1 MISSHAVN
9 GTSAPATFSVIVLF
23 GGKSGQ
29 ALIDSGSIDSFMDYT
44 FASKCACDIISTI
57 YTKVRVAG
65 GGQLDSNVVTA
76 STQYFIQGEDF
87 RDDFKLLPLKGYD
100 LILRCDWIKEHSPIR
115 LDLRDTSKQ
124 LTIYKQEAKKVIF
137 QDFTAL
143 PDRSI
148 INACKLEKMCRSDVM
163 GYIIQINLLEQLE
176 PVSQQ
181 SADSP
186 DITEILDNL
195 LTYFLIKLCY
205 HHIGIV
211 IIGSP

>member
-1 MISSHAVN
+1 
-9 GTSAPATFSVIVLF
+9 
-23 GGKSGQ
+23 
-29 ALIDSGSIDSFMDYT
+29 
-44 FASKCACDIISTI
+44 
-57 YTKVRVAG
+57 
-65 GGQLDSNVVTA
+65 
-76 STQYFIQGEDF
+76 
-87 RDDFKLLPLKGYD
+87 
-100 LILRCDWIKEHSPIR
+100 
-115 LDLRDTSKQ
+115 
-124 LTIYKQEAKKVIF
+124 
-137 QDFTAL
+137 
-143 PDRSI
+143 
-148 INACKLEKMCRSDVM
+148 M